1 MGQRISYQKI
11 YLYSRKG
18 MKKMN
23 IVKFP
28 LLNLELEISEVAI
41 NIFGLGIKWYAII
54 IVFCII
60 LALIWCKFKSKKYDI
75 DFDEILNLFIILI
88 PTVIICARLYY
99 VIFNLD
105 YYLKYPIE
113 ILNIRAGGLAI
124 YGGIIGGIIA
134 SYIYCRIR
142 KINVLNLLD
151 CIAPILALSQGIGRW
166 GNFINSE
173 AYGTET
179 NLPWKMGIVENGVEK
194 FVHPTFL
201 YESIGT
207 VIIFIILTILQNKSK
222 FEGQIAYTYLALYS
236 LFRFFIEGLRADSLM
251 LFNFR
256 ISQILSLI
264 IFVLSVGI
272 IIESISKSKRMSKNE
287 EE

>member
-1 MGQRISYQKI
+1 
-11 YLYSRKG
+11 
-18 MKKMN
+18 MN

-194 FVHPTFL
+194 FVHPT
-201 YESIGT
+201 
-207 VIIFIILTILQNKSK
+207 
-222 FEGQIAYTYLALYS
+222 
-236 LFRFFIEGLRADSLM
+236 
-251 LFNFR
+251 
-256 ISQILSLI
+256 
-264 IFVLSVGI
+264 
-272 IIESISKSKRMSKNE
+272 
-287 EE
+287 

>member
-1 MGQRISYQKI
+1 
-11 YLYSRKG
+11 
-18 MKKMN
+18 MN

-134 SYIYCRIR
+134 SYIYCRI
-142 KINVLNLLD
+142 
-151 CIAPILALSQGIGRW
+151 
-166 GNFINSE
+166 
-173 AYGTET
+173 
-179 NLPWKMGIVENGVEK
+179 
-194 FVHPTFL
+194 
-201 YESIGT
+201 
-207 VIIFIILTILQNKSK
+207 
-222 FEGQIAYTYLALYS
+222 
-236 LFRFFIEGLRADSLM
+236 
-251 LFNFR
+251 
-256 ISQILSLI
+256 
-264 IFVLSVGI
+264 
-272 IIESISKSKRMSKNE
+272 
-287 EE
+287 